1 MLKNNEYVD
10 ELMQILLKIIISIR
24 YVVSNYDQT
33 ANPNIFF
40 LFILFSG
47 CYWTGSSRGF
57 K

>member
-24 YVVSNYDQT
+24 FVVRNYDQT